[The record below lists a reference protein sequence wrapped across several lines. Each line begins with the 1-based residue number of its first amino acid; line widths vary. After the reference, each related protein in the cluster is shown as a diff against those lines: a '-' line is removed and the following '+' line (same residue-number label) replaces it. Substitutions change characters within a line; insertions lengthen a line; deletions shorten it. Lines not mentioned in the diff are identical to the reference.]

1 MGLKLGIY
9 EDMGKMTCM
18 GFPGTTL
25 DKVELDAQTFA
36 DWKVDM
42 LKLDG
47 CFSSSKERAKGEFTS
62 GWNIRERDQQ
72 LQSSVCTQV
81 AVLPTSPPSPCS
93 QLTGPCKTIA
103 L

>member
-47 CFSSSKERAKGEFTS
+47 CYSSSKERAKGEFTS
-62 GWNIRERDQQ
+62 GWNLRERDQQ
-72 LQSSVCTQV
+72 LRSSVCTQWWQFFQP
-81 AVLPTSPPSPCS
+81 LPQAPAHSS
-93 QLTGPCKTIA
+93 QA
-103 L
+103 LVKL